1 MISKQKQK
9 HLYNQGY
16 RLVGDHSAIK
26 ACLWTK
32 KSIRGENYC
41 YKQQFYDTISHR
53 CVQMTPALQTC
64 THKCIWCW
72 RDIDF
77 TKPKWEG
84 KADNPKFIIDECIKA
99 NTKYLQ
105 GFGGN
110 KKTDWKKYK
119 EINKP
124 QQFAISL
131 TGEPTMYPKL
141 PELISELKKRK
152 INQFLVTNGT
162 QPAMLK
168 KLLTKKAQPTQL
180 YITVPA
186 PDEQTY
192 KKACKPLIK
201 NGWKKINESLKLL
214 KKFKRNVIRLTLVKN
229 INMIYPEKYAE
240 LIKKYKPKYVEC
252 KGYVWVG
259 FSRKRLKKE
268 NMPLHKEIR
277 EFAKKIAKYSN
288 YKIIDEKEQSRVV
301 LLKTK

>member
-16 RLVGDHSAIK
+16 RLVGRHSAIK

-32 KSIRGENYC
+32 KSIRGEDHC

-53 CVQMTPALQTC
+53 CIQMTPALHTC
-64 THKCIWCW
+64 THRCIWCW
-72 RDIDF
+72 RDINF
-77 TKPKWEG
+77 TKPKWKG
-84 KADNPKFIIDECIKA
+84 KADDPKLIIDGLIKA

-131 TGEPTMYPKL
+131 SGEPTIYPKL
-141 PELISELKKRK
+141 PELVLELKKRK

-162 QPAMLK
+162 QPLMLK
-168 KLLTKKAQPTQL
+168 KLLEKKAQPTQL

-186 PDEQTY
+186 PDKETY
-192 KKACKPLIK
+192 QKVCKPLIQ
-201 NGWKKINESLKLL
+201 NGWEKILKSLSLM
-214 KKFKRNVIRLTLVKN
+214 KKFKRSVIRLTLIKN
-229 INMIYPEKYAE
+229 INMIKPEKYAA
-240 LIKKYKPKYVEC
+240 LIKKYKPDYVEC

-268 NMPLHKEIR
+268 NMPLHEEIR
-277 EFAKKIAKYSN
+277 KFAKQISQNSN
-288 YKIIDEKEQSRVV
+288 YKIIDEKKESRVV
-301 LLKTK
+301 LLKK